1 MEKRYVG
8 QGWYPDSPRAD
19 KDRITLAFIRNED
32 KEIVMDYLYHR
43 RKLFIELKSKDCVFY
58 EGYYSEG
65 HYGESKEE
73 LGLIGSCT
81 FELSK
86 NGEKYILDGGYNS
99 HQEGDG
105 KWHIELYPES
115 KRQES

>member
-1 MEKRYVG
+1 MEQRYIG
-8 QGWYPDSPRAD
+8 QGWYPDSLKAD
-19 KDRITLAFIRNED
+19 KDKITLAIIRNEG
-32 KEIVMDYLYHR
+32 KEIVIDYLYQ
-43 RKLFIELKSKDCVFY
+43 RKELFIELKSKDGIFY

-86 NGEKYILDGGYNS
+86 NGEKCILDGGYAS
-99 HQEGDG
+99 QQEGMG
-105 KWHIELYPES
+105 SWHIELEPES
-115 KRQES
+115 NQRT